1 MLFFLLRCDKIFPN
15 IDVCWQMD
23 LQPKI
28 RNGARMRKK
37 SGFFLV
43 CIFLFFFVPSS
54 FSATFFLKDDFHDD
68 LNSWLNDGIQ
78 KSARNFNLLDESNKN
93 GNAFFVDFD
102 PKDDPDDAEDDSD
115 ESEKADPDEED
126 DFDSD
131 KIDPDDEED
140 DEGEEVQEE
149 ESSDEPDADEEE
161 PSDEKEDEESEPEEP
176 EDEEKDDA
184 DEDGLDEDL
193 PEENEEEESEGQEE
207 NVEEQPEETPLES
220 TLSFCIGLNSIPKS
234 YFGLCWN
241 FDVSYRNYFREQ
253 VYWLCGAGLGRG
265 NPNGDYPY
273 SYQVDGANLAAP
285 CFYGT
290 YTYGGLGLIYNNLY
304 RGISVFSE
312 FALGVNFRFL
322 YNNSLKNA
330 HFGKLYTNVLADFS
344 VGASWK
350 WLRASLGVQYDTN
363 WKFVFE
369 GKVGVAIPIEMFRSK
384 K

>member
-1 MLFFLLRCDKIFPN
+1 
-15 IDVCWQMD
+15 MD
-23 LQPKI
+23 LQPTI

-68 LNSWLNDGIQ
+68 LNGLLNDGIQ

-115 ESEKADPDEED
+115 ESEKADPDDED

-140 DEGEEVQEE
+140 EPQEE
-149 ESSDEPDADEEE
+149 ESSGEPDADEEE
-161 PSDEKEDEESEPEEP
+161 PSDEKEDEEKNDEESEPEEP
-176 EDEEKDDA
+176 EDEAKDDA
-184 DEDGLDEDL
+184 DEEGLDEDL

-330 HFGKLYTNVLADFS
+330 HFGKLYTNVLAGSGCAPRLAFS
-344 VGASWK
+344 MIRTGNLC
-350 WLRASLGVQYDTN
+350 LREKLG
-363 WKFVFE
+363 WRFL
-369 GKVGVAIPIEMFRSK
+369 
-384 K
+384 